1 MKLIV
6 ICVFYPPLNSS
17 AAIQIKDLVDELA
30 NKGHKVSVITAVSD
44 IKSSLGIEKNK
55 SGNIYRFKVNKIQEI
70 NFFFR
75 TINEFFSPFIIIYKI
90 LINSLEF
97 KRYSGIIWWSPSI
110 FLTPLVFYFKLINK
124 CPCYL
129 ILRDLFP
136 RWARDL
142 N

>member
-55 SGNIYRFKVNKIQEI
+55 SGNIYRFKVNK
-70 NFFFR
+70 NLFR
-75 TINEFFSPFIIIYKI
+75 
-90 LINSLEF
+90 
-97 KRYSGIIWWSPSI
+97 
-110 FLTPLVFYFKLINK
+110 
-124 CPCYL
+124 
-129 ILRDLFP
+129 
-136 RWARDL
+136 
-142 N
+142 